1 MKKFERNVEQN
12 FKLKEEVTKRLELT
26 AEDISN
32 LSSEDILDNIELV
45 GAQLQVSEK
54 DLEDLLS
61 NPNITSLE
69 EAIKKYKDFLS
80 LNLNALTVEDV
91 SEEIV
96 FSGTTKLDAKAD
108 KVHVLKQKEKV
119 WYELAPNFTST
130 LLTTLTQTYPELVI
144 GILTKALPKL
154 TSTELRSFRT
164 ALNNAESSGLLVK
177 KSDVSITRT
186 VTTKQLSLE
195 DLININEEGGE

>member
-12 FKLKEEVTKRLELT
+12 FNLKEEVAKRLELT
-26 AEDISN
+26 ADDIAN
-32 LSSEDILDNIELV
+32 LSAEDILDNVELV

-54 DLEDLLS
+54 DLADLLA

-69 EAIKKYKDFLS
+69 EAIKQYKDFLS
-80 LNLNALTVEDV
+80 LNLNALTTEDV

-108 KVHVLKQKEKV
+108 KMHVLKQKDKV

-130 LLTTLTQTYPELVI
+130 QLLTLAESYPELAI
-144 GILTKALPKL
+144 GILVKALPKL
-154 TSTELRSFRT
+154 TATELKSFRT
-164 ALNNAESSGLLVK
+164 ALNNAETAGLLIK
-177 KSDVSITRT
+177 KTDTTIVRT
-186 VTTKQLSLE
+186 TTTKQLSLE
-195 DLININEEGGE
+195 DLENINE